1 MRSKSKIPKSP
12 RLLSFNSALRLNDGV
27 RSRCEFKELR
37 SAPGA
42 DGANLM
48 AFPTSEKNAN
58 EDTRH
63 RAASAET
70 DQGLLAS
77 LTASFTVSLAV
88 PTASR
93 TAPPSWSAFP

>member
-12 RLLSFNSALRLNDGV
+12 GLLSSDSALQWNDGV
-27 RSRCEFKELR
+27 TSRCEFKKLR
-37 SAPGA
+37 SDGGA

-48 AFPTSEKNAN
+48 AVPTSEKDAN

-63 RAASAET
+63 RAASAEI

-77 LTASFTVSLAV
+77 LTASLTVSLAV